1 MSELNLDVDRETAKG
16 RYANMAVISHT
27 QNEFLIDFALLQPQ
41 GPAVVVAR
49 VLTSPRH
56 AKAFLRSL
64 AENIR
69 RYEASFGPIEDEGEK
84 PPTGW
89 GQA

>member
-1 MSELNLDVDRETAKG
+1 MSEINLDIDRETAKG

-41 GPAVVVAR
+41 GPALVVAR
-49 VLTSPRH
+49 VITSPRH
-56 AKAFLRSL
+56 AKALLRSL

-69 RYEASFGPIEDEGEK
+69 RYEAAFGPIAEDTQGGT
-84 PPTGW
+84 PW
-89 GQA
+89 GKA

>member
-1 MSELNLDVDRETAKG
+1 MSEINLDIDRETAKG

-41 GPAVVVAR
+41 GPALVVAR
-49 VLTSPRH
+49 VITSPRH

-69 RYEASFGPIEDEGEK
+69 RYEATFGPIAEEGEGSA
-84 PPTGW
+84 PW
-89 GQA
+89 GKA

>member
-1 MSELNLDVDRETAKG
+1 MSELKIDVDRETAKG

-27 QNEFLIDFALLQPQ
+27 ANEFLIDFALLQPQ
-41 GPAVVVAR
+41 GPALVVSR
-49 VLTSPRH
+49 IITSPAH
-56 AKAFLRSL
+56 AKALLNSL

-69 RYEASFGPIEDEGEK
+69 RYEEAYGPIEGFEGFSK
-84 PPTGW
+84 KGW

>member
-1 MSELNLDVDRETAKG
+1 MSELNLDIDRETAKG

-41 GPAVVVAR
+41 GSALVVAR
-49 VLTSPRH
+49 VITSPRH
-56 AKAFLRSL
+56 AKALLRSL

-69 RYEASFGPIEDEGEK
+69 RYEATFGPIAEEGEAQG
-84 PPTGW
+84 PW

>member
-1 MSELNLDVDRETAKG
+1 MSEFNLDLDRETAKG
-16 RYANMAVISHT
+16 RYTNMAVISHT
-27 QNEFLIDFALLQPQ
+27 QNEFLIDFALLQPH
-41 GPAVVVAR
+41 GAALVVAR
-49 VLTSPRH
+49 VITSPRH

-69 RYEASFGPIEDEGEK
+69 RYEEAFGPIPEEGEVQG
-84 PPTGW
+84 PW